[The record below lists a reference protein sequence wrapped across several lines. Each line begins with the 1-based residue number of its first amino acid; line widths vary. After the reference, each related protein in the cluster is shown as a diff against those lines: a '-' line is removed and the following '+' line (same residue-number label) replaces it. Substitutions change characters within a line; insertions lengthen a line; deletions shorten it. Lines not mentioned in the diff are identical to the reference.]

1 MGRHK
6 EPTEVLR
13 LRGTF
18 KKNPQRLK
26 KRAGE
31 PKAVEG
37 TPQPPKHLDQ
47 VGKAAFRRVVKH
59 LQALNCLSKTDA
71 ESIELYAIAYSHLR
85 KAIKPGDVTSL
96 TNACGR
102 LLAQMGLSPSARAN
116 LKTSPSKEQIG
127 VESKSFL
134 TS

>member
-59 LQALNCLSKTDA
+59 LQALNCLSKTDRHA
-71 ESIELYAIAYSHLR
+71 VELYAIVYSALR
-85 KAIKPGDVTSL
+85 KTNEAKDIVSL

-102 LLAQMGLSPSARAN
+102 LLSQMGLNPSARAN
-116 LKTSPSKEQIG
+116 LEMNPPQEQIG